1 MSDQNRLIR
10 EAIVAVSLGFT
21 LLNAPAFA
29 QSADRSDYYASMT
42 NPHPELPGFSK
53 ISRSDNRLPLDA
65 MLHHQPR
72 AGDVARREG
81 ETGNNDQDLR
91 REKEELDALYNE
103 IMARS
108 APVTAPGAQ

>member
-1 MSDQNRLIR
+1 MSYKHRLSR
-10 EAIVAVSLGFT
+10 AAVVALSLGFA
-21 LLNAPAFA
+21 LASAPAFA
-29 QSADRSDYYASMT
+29 QSADRSDYYAT
-42 NPHPELPGFSK
+42 IGNPHPELPGFPK

-72 AGDVARREG
+72 AGDVPRREG
-81 ETGNNDQDLR
+81 ETGNNDQGLR
-91 REKEELDALYNE
+91 REKDELDALYNE

>member
-1 MSDQNRLIR
+1 MSDQNHLSRA
-10 EAIVAVSLGFT
+10 AIVALSLGFA

-29 QSADRSDYYASMT
+29 QSADRSDYYASIT
-42 NPHPELPGFSK
+42 NPHPELPGFPK

-72 AGDVARREG
+72 AADVARREG

-91 REKEELDALYNE
+91 HEKDELDALYKE

-108 APVTAPGAQ
+108 APVTASGPQ